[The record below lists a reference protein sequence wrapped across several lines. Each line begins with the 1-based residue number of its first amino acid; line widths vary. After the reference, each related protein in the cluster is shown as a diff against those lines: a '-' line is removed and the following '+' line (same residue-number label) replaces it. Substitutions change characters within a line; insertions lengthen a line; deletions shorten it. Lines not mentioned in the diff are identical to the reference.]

1 MSCSFYCIYNL
12 LVGKVVTA
20 KISGLAELD
29 FIISDDD
36 LTQNMDK
43 NIIKHVNLI

>member
-1 MSCSFYCIYNL
+1 MSCGCYCIYNL

-20 KISGLAELD
+20 KICDFAELD
-29 FIISDDD
+29 FIISDDN
-36 LTQNMDK
+36 LSQNMDK